1 MENMRIIDILG
12 FSSSILALPFHYAI
26 QIYFLNRFL
35 GFKNNL
41 WKCIFFIVP
50 SVILNILIYNT
61 HSPLTCIAADLLWL
75 ILLCYLC
82 NGNFILK
89 LYAAIVP
96 TTILLI
102 IYIIFLS
109 LDYNVSSYISTLDIN
124 RTINIFL
131 IFLINSA
138 REAISLIIL
147 FIFLNRI
154 SNFLSFKERT
164 VNIYESLYLF
174 VPCFATYSLIL
185 IFYFIQAIHV
195 ENKSYYLFSI
205 FPKIYLLVPLVCI
218 SLLISILLNAY
229 IFKKSLQVKDFEE
242 KNLLMKQQ
250 FKLQINHNKNIEG
263 LYNSIRS
270 VKHDM
275 QNHLLCLKNLANN
288 NNIEE
293 IKKYLQ
299 VLGQTI
305 EKLNYKIKT
314 GNVISDAI
322 INEKY
327 NIAKMENIEFVCN
340 FIMPNDTLID
350 SVDLCIILSN
360 CLDNAIEAC
369 MKINDKTINKKII
382 ITSYIKDLYLI
393 IEVSNTTTNK
403 IKYKNNKIIS
413 TKKDMNNHGI
423 GLSNIEMIIKKY
435 NGILDIIA
443 EKNNFTLN
451 IMLKFKDD

>member
-1 MENMRIIDILG
+1 MEHMRIIDILG
-12 FSSSILALPFHYAI
+12 FSSSILALPFHYVI
-26 QIYFLNRFL
+26 QLYFLNRFL
-35 GFKNNL
+35 GFKNKL
-41 WKCIFFIVP
+41 WKCIFFIVL
-50 SVILNILIYNT
+50 SVILNILIYKT
-61 HSPLTCIAADLLWL
+61 HSPLTSIATDLLWL

-109 LDYNVSSYISTLDIN
+109 FDYNVSFYVSNLDIN
-124 RTINIFL
+124 STINIFL
-131 IFLINSA
+131 IFLIDFA

-195 ENKSYYLFSI
+195 ENKNYYLFSI
-205 FPKIYLLVPLVCI
+205 FPKVYLLVPLVCI

-229 IFKKSLQVKDFEE
+229 IFKKSLQVKDFEK

-250 FKLQINHNKNIEG
+250 FKLQINHNKNVEG
-263 LYNSIRS
+263 LYSGMRSI
-270 VKHDM
+270 KHDM

-293 IKKYLQ
+293 IKEYLQ
-299 VLGQTI
+299 ILGQTI

-327 NIAKMENIEFVCN
+327 NIAKMDNIEFICN

-369 MKINDKTINKKII
+369 IKINDEAINKKII
-382 ITSYIKDLYLI
+382 ITSYLKDLYLI
-393 IEVSNTTTNK
+393 IEVSNTTTDK
-403 IKYKNNKIIS
+403 VKYKNNKIIS
-413 TKKDMNNHGI
+413 TKKDRNNHGI

-435 NGILDIIA
+435 NGILDIIT
-443 EKNNFTLN
+443 EENKFTLN

>member
-1 MENMRIIDILG
+1 MVNMKIIDILG
-12 FSSSILALPFHYAI
+12 FSSSILALPFHYII

-50 SVILNILIYNT
+50 SAILNILIYKI

-109 LDYNVSSYISTLDIN
+109 FDYNVSSYISNLDIN
-124 RTINIFL
+124 NTINIFL
-131 IFLINSA
+131 IFLIDSA

-185 IFYFIQAIHV
+185 IFYFIQAIQV
-195 ENKSYYLFSI
+195 ENKNYYLFSI
-205 FPKIYLLVPLVCI
+205 FPKVYLLVPLVCI

-229 IFKKSLQVKDFEE
+229 IFKKSLQVKDFEK

-263 LYNSIRS
+263 LYSGMRSI
-270 VKHDM
+270 KHDM
-275 QNHLLCLKNLANN
+275 QNHLLCLKSLAND

-293 IKKYLQ
+293 IKRYLQ
-299 VLGQTI
+299 LLGQTI

-327 NIAKMENIEFVCN
+327 NIAKMDNIEFVCN

-369 MKINDKTINKKII
+369 IKITDKTIDKKIV

-393 IEVSNTTTNK
+393 IEVSNTTTDK

-413 TKKDMNNHGI
+413 TKKDRNNHGI
-423 GLSNIEMIIKKY
+423 GLSNMEMIIKKY
-435 NGILDIIA
+435 NGILDIIT
-443 EKNNFTLN
+443 EENKFTLN
-451 IMLKFKDD
+451 IMLKFKED

>member
-1 MENMRIIDILG
+1 MENMKIIDILG
-12 FSSSILALPFHYAI
+12 LSSSILALPFHYAI

-35 GFKNNL
+35 GFKNKL

-50 SVILNILIYNT
+50 SAILNILIYKT
-61 HSPLTCIAADLLWL
+61 HSPLTSIAADLLWL

-109 LDYNVSSYISTLDIN
+109 LDYNVSSYISNLDIN

-185 IFYFIQAIHV
+185 IFYFVQAIQV
-195 ENKSYYLFSI
+195 ENKNYYLFSI
-205 FPKIYLLVPLVCI
+205 FPKVYLLVPLVCI
-218 SLLISILLNAY
+218 GLLISILLNAY

-250 FKLQINHNKNIEG
+250 FKLQINHNKNIES
-263 LYNSIRS
+263 LYSGMRSI
-270 VKHDM
+270 KHDM
-275 QNHLLCLKNLANN
+275 QNHLLCLKSLANN

-299 VLGQTI
+299 LLGQTI

-327 NIAKMENIEFVCN
+327 NIAKLENIEFVCN

-369 MKINDKTINKKII
+369 IKINDKTIDKKII
-382 ITSYIKDLYLI
+382 ITSYLKDLYLI
-393 IEVSNTTTNK
+393 IEVSNTTTDK

-413 TKKDMNNHGI
+413 TKKDRNNHGI

-435 NGILDIIA
+435 NGILDIIT
-443 EKNNFTLN
+443 EENKFTLN
-451 IMLKFKDD
+451 IMLKFKED